1 LASGSAGDSA
11 RDNLPIEVKEF
22 RGFQLSWSKFG
33 VPLGVVVLLLL
44 RLCRLPDRGV
54 TAVSSRCDATAD
66 SPWVDL
72 RTKGGAPNAE
82 PFDVEAILGV
92 RGVRPTVFAADA
104 LSCGG
109 RCLDSLGAIL
119 VIGGAELDE
128 VERVEVIVAVTE
140 RTCCWFGLW
149 KPRDGDVRVLPAE
162 ENRGRA

>member
-1 LASGSAGDSA
+1 M
-11 RDNLPIEVKEF
+11 P
-22 RGFQLSWSKFG
+22 
-33 VPLGVVVLLLL
+33 
-44 RLCRLPDRGV
+44 
-54 TAVSSRCDATAD
+54 AD

-72 RTKGGAPNAE
+72 RTRRGAPNVGPLAA
-82 PFDVEAILGV
+82 EAILGV
-92 RGVRPTVFAADA
+92 KGVRPTDFAAAA

-119 VIGGAELDE
+119 AVGGAELDE

-140 RTCCWFGLW
+140 RTCCWFGSW